1 MVEID
6 ACAPTWTLTPYRHQE
21 NIVQTQTIDKVDV
34 SRIFIHRPDS
44 SASVARVTSVE
55 AANAVLRNW
64 ARDNAGAQCEVEIVF
79 EDGLRYHSHY
89 PLNEQEK
96 TISLSRHLRRQLTA
110 MTKGK
115 CAKPNSPCANDSF
128 MHAGGRDPVECA
140 QELLEHYNI

>member
-1 MVEID
+1 MQSQI
-6 ACAPTWTLTPYRHQE
+6 
-21 NIVQTQTIDKVDV
+21 IDKVDV

-55 AANAVLRNW
+55 AANTVLRNW
-64 ARDNAGAQCEVEIVF
+64 AQDMAGPLPAACEVEIVF

-89 PLNEQEK
+89 QLNDQEK

-110 MTKGK
+110 MSKGK

-128 MHAGGRDPVECA
+128 MHAGDRNSVECA